1 MLNINPANIIHTAP
15 LLSCINKLPSLKSV
29 TISGAA
35 DGVNFETTPPA
46 LSQQCPS
53 LSTVNLLGIAGY
65 LLFRSFVL
73 PNMKTPELVCPV
85 SSVDFNSFCTVSMS
99 NKESQVDTQVRH
111 HQANSEVFS

>member
-65 LLFRSFVL
+65 LLFRSRMGSEYVV
-73 PNMKTPELVCPV
+73 KQV
-85 SSVDFNSFCTVSMS
+85 S
-99 NKESQVDTQVRH
+99 EI
-111 HQANSEVFS
+111 